1 MLPAMNTRVG
11 KLWPLALFALS
22 PACDSGGG
30 ESPGD
35 SPLPPLEQNPDFMT
49 DRDLATVC
57 EGKAGP
63 KGTAPYA
70 KKAGQTSPVLVY
82 FRDKPDGE
90 FASKSTTTFS
100 PWRADKTKD
109 TQLVACVTVKSEKKA
124 RECKFD
130 KEKPA
135 KWVDQLDA
143 SYSISVREAS
153 TGKEVAKQDVDVKAP
168 STCPTLFFFDSQR
181 EKDYARFEPTLLAM
195 MGPLQPPDA
204 PKPDIREGDLAG
216 ACEGKPIL
224 GASKYEKKS
233 GAISPVAAFRREGD
247 GGWTEGIHPGQSFK
261 DHEWWTS
268 DAEKYQLVVC
278 MTTKR
283 GEKVK
288 DCEFDGGSKVA
299 LIDASYTIAIH
310 EATTGKKLEEKRF
323 EGKSNPRCP
332 FLWNFRDGQENVF
345 VADPGDAAK
354 NWLASF
360 AAPG

>member
-11 KLWPLALFALS
+11 KLWPLALCALV
-22 PACDSGGG
+22 AGCDSGGG
-30 ESPGD
+30 ESPASG
-35 SPLPPLEQNPDFMT
+35 PLPVVEGNPDFMT
-49 DRDLATVC
+49 DSDLAIVC
-57 EGKAGP
+57 DGKAGP

-70 KKAGQTSPVLVY
+70 KKAGRASPVLVY
-82 FRDKPDGE
+82 FRDQADGKFE
-90 FASKSTTTFS
+90 SKSTTTFS

-153 TGKEVAKQDVDVKAP
+153 TGKEVAQQDVDVKAP
-168 STCPTLFFFDSQR
+168 GSCPTLFFFNSDR
-181 EKDYARFEPTLLAM
+181 EKDYGRFEPTLLAM
-195 MGPLQPPDA
+195 MGALEPPDA

-216 ACEGKPIL
+216 ACDGKPIL

-233 GAISPVAAFRREGD
+233 GSISHVAAFHREGD
-247 GGWTEGIHPGQSFK
+247 GTWIEGDYPGQSFK
-261 DHEWWTS
+261 DHDWWS
-268 DAEKYQLVVC
+268 ADADKYQLVVC

-283 GEKVK
+283 GKKVK

-310 EATTGKKLEEKRF
+310 EATTGKKLEEKTF
-323 EGKSNPRCP
+323 EGKSNERCP
-332 FLWNFRDGQENVF
+332 FIWNFREGRENVF

-354 NWLASF
+354 TWLASF